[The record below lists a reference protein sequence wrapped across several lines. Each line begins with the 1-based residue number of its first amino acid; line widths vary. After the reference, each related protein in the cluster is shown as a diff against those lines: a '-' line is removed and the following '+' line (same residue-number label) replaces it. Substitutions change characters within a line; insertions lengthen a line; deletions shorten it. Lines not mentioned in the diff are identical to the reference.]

1 VKEIMSE
8 LLFVLVTVY
17 VAYVVYTS
25 VNDKS
30 SGGPVSSGPAPSV
43 VKSEP
48 ATSAAEPNTP
58 AINAVEKEVVST
70 VATEATNSNE
80 ELKNPKTGEVSKV
93 PNNYR
98 FGKRW
103 IKEALVSEGLL
114 DKVYKNNELDNAA
127 TSEKVDAAIAKLR
140 TMKKYQV

>member
-1 VKEIMSE
+1 MSE
-8 LLFVLVTVY
+8 LLFILVTVY

-25 VNDKS
+25 VNDKPM
-30 SGGPVSSGPAPSV
+30 GGQAHAASTAAPAKTEPKSA
-43 VKSEP
+43 VKEAAKP
-48 ATSAAEPNTP
+48 AAEKTAKVSAPV
-58 AINAVEKEVVST
+58 VET
-70 VATEATNSNE
+70 VAKALSD

-103 IKEALVSEGLL
+103 IKDALVAEGLL

-127 TSEKVDAAIAKLR
+127 TSEKVEAALTQLR
-140 TMKKYQV
+140 SIKKYQV